1 MSRSAADLIRDCCA
15 ESLTALR
22 TYHGRALRLQAEP
35 IHQMRVGTRRLRA
48 ILRIF
53 GSLMDEQ
60 WASELEAEVRWLA
73 HLLGNV
79 RDLDVLRQR
88 LREAA
93 RPQDHPALLYLQRI
107 LAKRHRDAQAAMREG
122 LRSERYDALA
132 KRLHLG
138 SLAPEVAIEAGQPA
152 LEALLPPLKSAWKKL
167 ARAAGKLK
175 PGDDSLKFH
184 RVRRLTK
191 RTRYASET
199 LMADLGSKERHDAQ
213 RFIKSMKTLQD
224 TLGEMQDAVVATK
237 TIKMHLES
245 SNTTHRDG
253 LRGIIKT
260 QERAEKKARAKFPK
274 VWRAAVSDR
283 KNRKWMK

>member
-1 MSRSAADLIRDCCA
+1 MRSAADLVRDCCA
-15 ESLTALR
+15 ESLTALK
-22 TYHGRALRLQAEP
+22 TYHGRALKLQAEP

-48 ILRIF
+48 VLRIF
-53 GSLMDEQ
+53 GSLMDAQ
-60 WASELEAEVRWLA
+60 WASELEAELRWLA

-93 RPQDHPALLYLQRI
+93 RPQDHQALLYLQRV
-107 LAKRHRDAQAAMREG
+107 LGRRHRDAQAAMREG
-122 LRSERYDALA
+122 LRSERYNALTE
-132 KRLHLG
+132 RLHAG
-138 SLAPEVAIEAGQPA
+138 SLAPEMALQAGEPA

-184 RVRRLTK
+184 RVRKMAK

-199 LMADLGSKERHDAQ
+199 LMSDLDSKARDDAE
-213 RFIKSMKTLQD
+213 RFINRMKKLQD
-224 TLGEMQDAVVATK
+224 TLGELQDAVVASK
-237 TIKMHLES
+237 TIEMLLE
-245 SNTTHRDG
+245 SNTTHQAG

-260 QERAEKKARAKFPK
+260 QERTEKKARAKFAK
-274 VWRAAVSDR
+274 VWRAANDR